1 MLARDR
7 GNNYDVQYI
16 KKLYNFK
23 QAFFIEEK
31 LIFTFFFLCQ
41 ESSHV
46 VWDKIA
52 RVEVVDL
59 RSKRWKESLVQ
70 HIVY

>member
-7 GNNYDVQYI
+7 GNYDVQYI

-31 LIFTFFFLCQ
+31 LIFTFFSLSGEFSCSMGQDCQ
-41 ESSHV
+41 C
-46 VWDKIA
+46 
-52 RVEVVDL
+52 
-59 RSKRWKESLVQ
+59 
-70 HIVY
+70 

>member
-7 GNNYDVQYI
+7 GNYDVQYI
-16 KKLYNFK
+16 KKLHNFK

-59 RSKRWKESLVQ
+59 RSKR
-70 HIVY
+70 

>member
-31 LIFTFFFLCQ
+31 LIFTFFFSLSGEFSCSMGQDCQ
-41 ESSHV
+41 G
-46 VWDKIA
+46 
-52 RVEVVDL
+52 
-59 RSKRWKESLVQ
+59 
-70 HIVY
+70 